1 MPFMPLTLPVTP
13 ARINFNVRN
22 TKYPDATAAA
32 IGKPTSATS
41 LKNSPICTSFYNYYW
56 NSVDL
61 TLRSSIIFS
70 VFGKN

>member
-1 MPFMPLTLPVTP
+1 MLLILPVTP

-41 LKNSPICTSFYNYYW
+41 LKNSPTYTSFYNYYW
-56 NSVDL
+56 KSIDL
-61 TLRSSIIFS
+61 TLWISILFS
-70 VFGKN
+70 DLGKN

>member
-1 MPFMPLTLPVTP
+1 MLLILPVTP

-41 LKNSPICTSFYNYYW
+41 LKNSPIRTSFYSYYCK
-56 NSVDL
+56 SLDL
-61 TLRSSIIFS
+61 IYGVL
-70 VFGKN
+70 